1 MGYNERN
8 PSFTFRFGEY
18 RHGKINKLAKA
29 ANMPTVDYVRS
40 KILDP
45 FIDGDLVPRAKDN
58 LILEMSKLKL
68 EKIKAEIEY
77 LKLKNRYMETFGTPL
92 SSAATRILKPQ
103 IITTPRGFDYSAK
116 EFNSLTPSELMSPYD
131 EKNKRIQCVDCG
143 ILFSWHDR
151 DEFLNQKYEFELHM
165 TNKHGRAFT
174 YLEKTVLTDLSFSGA
189 SI

>member
-18 RHGKINKLAKA
+18 RHGKLNKLAKA

-45 FIDGDLVPRAKDN
+45 FIEGDLVPRAKDN

-103 IITTPRGFDYSAK
+103 LITTSQT
-116 EFNSLTPSELMSPYD
+116 SQITMSPYD
-131 EKNKRIQCVDCG
+131 AKNNIIQCCECSQ
-143 ILFSWHDR
+143 LFRWENK
-151 DEFLNQKYEFELHM
+151 DEFLKQKYEFELHM
-165 TNKHGRAFT
+165 TNNHNRALS
-174 YLEKTVLTDLSFSGA
+174 YLEKSVLDDLRFSGA

>member
-1 MGYNERN
+1 MGYDTRN

-18 RHGKINKLAKA
+18 RHGKLNKLAKA

-45 FIDGDLVPRAKDN
+45 FIEGDLVPRAKDN

-103 IITTPRGFDYSAK
+103 IITMPQQT
-116 EFNSLTPSELMSPYD
+116 TSELMSPYD

-143 ILFSWHDR
+143 ILFTWNDR

>member
-1 MGYNERN
+1 MGYDTRN

-18 RHGKINKLAKA
+18 RHGKLNKLAKA

-45 FIDGDLVPRAKDN
+45 FIEGDLVPKAKDD

-92 SSAATRILKPQ
+92 SSAAMRILKPQ
-103 IITTPRGFDYSAK
+103 IITTSQT
-116 EFNSLTPSELMSPYD
+116 SQITMSPYD
-131 EKNKRIQCVDCG
+131 AKNNIIQCCECSQ
-143 ILFSWHDR
+143 LFRWENK
-151 DEFLNQKYEFELHM
+151 DEFLKQKYEFELHM
-165 TNKHGRAFT
+165 TNNHNSALS
-174 YLEKTVLTDLSFSGA
+174 YLEKSVLDDLRFSGA

>member
-1 MGYNERN
+1 MGYDTRN

-18 RHGKINKLAKA
+18 RHGKLNKLAKA

-45 FIDGDLVPRAKDN
+45 FIEGDLVPRAKDN

-103 IITTPRGFDYSAK
+103 LITTSQT
-116 EFNSLTPSELMSPYD
+116 SQITMSPYD
-131 EKNKRIQCVDCG
+131 AKNNIIQCCECSQ
-143 ILFSWHDR
+143 LFRWENK
-151 DEFLNQKYEFELHM
+151 DEFLKQKYEFELHM
-165 TNKHGRAFT
+165 TNNHNRALS
-174 YLEKTVLTDLSFSGA
+174 YLEKSVLDDLRFSGA